1 MVAKK
6 SKSPYYDSRILVKDF
21 KKLRVC
27 DYEGQYPGVVQKEFE
42 KLLAVF
48 QPNGSIIINRRNAY
62 CDLMKNVLS
71 LLTQQ
76 TASTLKEA
84 EELYQAKY
92 PDVNSIDEITKYEGD
107 NLACV
112 EIVARFVIPIEF
124 KRREI
129 ERQYYN
135 KIKPFR

>member
-6 SKSPYYDSRILVKDF
+6 SKSPYHDSRIVIKDF
-21 KKLRVC
+21 KKLRIS
-27 DYEGQYPGVVQKEFE
+27 DYSDQYPNTTQKEFE
-42 KLLAVF
+42 TLLAVF
-48 QPNGSIIINRRNAY
+48 QPNGNIALNKRNAY
-62 CDLMKNVLS
+62 CDLLEGTFA
-71 LLTQQ
+71 LLMQQ